1 MNPGVPSYRE
11 CMFISPT
18 PESIASLVARNI
30 EGSVTML
37 NLMRFRE
44 VADYS
49 DYPELAPEEPI
60 SGEAAYDIYA
70 ARTLPLVI
78 EVGGQAIFMGEGGS
92 LLIGPAEAHWDRV
105 LLVQYPNIGAFLAM
119 TQSPDYAAGAGHR
132 TAALEDSRL
141 LPIE

>member
-1 MNPGVPSYRE
+1 
-11 CMFISPT
+11 MFISPT

>member
-1 MNPGVPSYRE
+1 
-11 CMFISPT
+11 MFISPT

-105 LLVQYPNIGAFLAM
+105 LLVRYPNLDAFLTM
-119 TQSPDYAAGAGHR
+119 TQNPDYTAGSGHR